1 MAPTEEIYSDKAH
14 SDEIYSAKIFFNA
27 VLPLFKE
34 IALSTKLKRSFSGK
48 SGVIQ
53 VSAFAD
59 DGKWGT
65 HFVLDNGVMT
75 VQLGTHPSPT
85 VDLEFKSLRSF
96 NAFFKGTSKKLPKIK
111 GMFNLGLVI
120 PTFRVLLKMAALL
133 GATDAPADRQERVL
147 LVRLYFYLLSS
158 GISQLNKS
166 GHPEV
171 SAWAKASPDRVYAW
185 SVDNYPELAAYIRVK
200 AGKTK
205 ASRGQYQRS
214 KPFFTMRFDTPESA
228 LGILL
233 QKDDMLA
240 SAAAKKLI
248 MEGAPEFGAQIGSFM
263 MLVGS
268 YAK

>member
-1 MAPTEEIYSDKAH
+1 M
-14 SDEIYSAKIFFNA
+14 
-27 VLPLFKE
+27 PLFKE

-158 GISQLNKS
+158 GISQLKC
-166 GHPEV
+166 GL
-171 SAWAKASPDRVYAW
+171 R
-185 SVDNYPELAAYIRVK
+185 YPPGLSSRIVFMPGRSTTTELAAYIRVK

-205 ASRGQYQRS
+205 A
-214 KPFFTMRFDTPESA
+214 
-228 LGILL
+228 
-233 QKDDMLA
+233 
-240 SAAAKKLI
+240 
-248 MEGAPEFGAQIGSFM
+248 
-263 MLVGS
+263 
-268 YAK
+268 